1 MTDRR
6 TFRSVAVPM
15 AIWKSLQKIAKSNNR
30 SPAQQI
36 AYLVDIAKDVPTDKQ
51 ILQRYAAM
59 LEKGTP

>member
-15 AIWKSLQKIAKSNNR
+15 ACWKSLQKIAKVNNR

-59 LEKGTP
+59 LEKGA

>member
-15 AIWKSLQKIAKSNNR
+15 AIWKPLQKIAKANNR

-36 AYLVDIAKDVPTDKQ
+36 AYLVDIAKDVPTDQ
-51 ILQRYAAM
+51 QLLQRYAAM
-59 LEKGTP
+59 LEKGAP

>member
-15 AIWKSLQKIAKSNNR
+15 AIWKSLHKIAKVNNR

-36 AYLVDIAKDVPTDKQ
+36 AYLVDVAKDVPRDKD
-51 ILQRYAAM
+51 ILERYAS
-59 LEKGTP
+59 LIDR